1 MMIYDMSVKRSIIK
15 NVFNNF
21 VRKINYSE
29 FYTQF

>member
-1 MMIYDMSVKRSIIK
+1 MMIYDMSVKRGIIK
-15 NVFNNF
+15 NVFTNF